1 MITAML
7 QSLAPLRTTCG
18 CINCPVPR
26 IECRPGE
33 GIRRRDWFAG
43 AHVPGLGTAR
53 DDHLVTLSDNSPWSG
68 LLPIASHIED
78 GELCDILKA
87 LCRWGGGGW
96 GGFFIPQSLFSSFC
110 IKEPITYYFTDL
122 VRKEGG
128 RYHHLHNSSL
138 AKTNPTNL
146 HFSWT
151 KGEMFYVQNQHFKHF
166 LSIFSPFGASTTL
179 AVGCEQAPRHGLQP
193 HHLSK
198 AEKVKYT

>member
-1 MITAML
+1 M
-7 QSLAPLRTTCG
+7 
-18 CINCPVPR
+18 
-26 IECRPGE
+26 
-33 GIRRRDWFAG
+33 
-43 AHVPGLGTAR
+43 
-53 DDHLVTLSDNSPWSG
+53 
-68 LLPIASHIED
+68 
-78 GELCDILKA
+78 
-87 LCRWGGGGW
+87 GGW
-96 GGFFIPQSLFSSFC
+96 GVGGVLYSSVSFSSFC

>member
-43 AHVPGLGTAR
+43 AHVLGLGTAR

-87 LCRWGGGGW
+87 LCRWGEGGG
-96 GGFFIPQSLFSSFC
+96 GGSLFLSLFFFLLYQRAYH
-110 IKEPITYYFTDL
+110 ILFYGFGPQ
-122 VRKEGG
+122 RGG
-128 RYHHLHNSSL
+128 EIPPSPQLLPR
-138 AKTNPTNL
+138 
-146 HFSWT
+146 
-151 KGEMFYVQNQHFKHF
+151 QNQSH
-166 LSIFSPFGASTTL
+166 
-179 AVGCEQAPRHGLQP
+179 
-193 HHLSK
+193 
-198 AEKVKYT
+198 

>member
-43 AHVPGLGTAR
+43 AHVLGLGTAR

-96 GGFFIPQSLFSSFC
+96 GGFFIPQSLFLPSVSKSLSHTILRIWSAKRGGDTTISTTPPSPKPIPLIC
-110 IKEPITYYFTDL
+110 IFL
-122 VRKEGG
+122 GQRVRCFMF
-128 RYHHLHNSSL
+128 
-138 AKTNPTNL
+138 KTNILSTFCPYSVLLVHQQLWLSDVIKPPGMGCNL
-146 HFSWT
+146 T
-151 KGEMFYVQNQHFKHF
+151 IYLRPKK
-166 LSIFSPFGASTTL
+166 
-179 AVGCEQAPRHGLQP
+179 
-193 HHLSK
+193 
-198 AEKVKYT
+198 